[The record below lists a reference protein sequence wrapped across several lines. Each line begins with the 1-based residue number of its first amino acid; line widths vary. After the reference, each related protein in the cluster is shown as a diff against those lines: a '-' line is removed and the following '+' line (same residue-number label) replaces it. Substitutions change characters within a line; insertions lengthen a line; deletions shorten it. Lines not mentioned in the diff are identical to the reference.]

1 MRTTTRALVL
11 PTALLLAVGIAA
23 CGSDGAHESTGTA
36 VPQTTAASDTS
47 SSSADSSASS
57 GSGLGSVSDD
67 ASSSSSASTS
77 GSSSAATE
85 ADAETKSAQDLEVG
99 DCFTDMGTETA
110 DDGATVNTVD
120 VVDCS
125 APHLY
130 EVYKNADIE
139 ADSFPTGDAMD
150 EKTADVCYDAYA
162 DYVGKSLDESSL
174 TATALTPTSSSWTLG
189 DRTVSCVITS
199 QDGSDLTSSA
209 KGSHA

>member
-1 MRTTTRALVL
+1 MRTTTRALAL
-11 PTALLLAVGIAA
+11 PTALILAVGIAA
-23 CGSDGAHESTGTA
+23 CGSDDSNGSTGTA
-36 VPQTTAASDTS
+36 APQTTAASDTS
-47 SSSADSSASS
+47 SSD
-57 GSGLGSVSDD
+57 SGLGSVSDD
-67 ASSSSSASTS
+67 SSSSAP
-77 GSSSAATE
+77 SSASAAATE

-162 DYVGKSLDESSL
+162 DYVGTSLDESSL

-209 KGSHA
+209 KGSKA

>member
-1 MRTTTRALVL
+1 MRTTTRALAL
-11 PTALLLAVGIAA
+11 PTALILAVGIAA
-23 CGSDGAHESTGTA
+23 CGSDDSNGSTGTA
-36 VPQTTAASDTS
+36 APQTTAASDTS
-47 SSSADSSASS
+47 SSD
-57 GSGLGSVSDD
+57 SGLGSVSDD
-67 ASSSSSASTS
+67 SSSSAP
-77 GSSSAATE
+77 SSASAAATE

-99 DCFTDMGTETA
+99 DCFTDMGTETD

-130 EVYKNADIE
+130 EVYKNGDIE

-162 DYVGKSLDESSL
+162 DYVGTSLDESSL

-209 KGSHA
+209 KGSKAWGGSSSSYGS

>member
-1 MRTTTRALVL
+1 MRNTTRALAL

-23 CGSDGAHESTGTA
+23 CGSDDSNGSTATA
-36 VPQTTAASDTS
+36 APQTTAASDTS

-57 GSGLGSVSDD
+57 ESGSGLGTVSDNASSD
-67 ASSSSSASTS
+67 SSSSSSA
-77 GSSSAATE
+77 AATE

-99 DCFTDMGTETA
+99 DCFTDMGTETD

-125 APHLY
+125 APPLY
-130 EVYKNADIE
+130 EVYKNGDIE
-139 ADSFPTGDAMD
+139 ADSYPTGDAMD

-162 DYVGKSLDESSL
+162 DYVGTSLDESSL

-209 KGSHA
+209 NGSHA

>member
-1 MRTTTRALVL
+1 MRTTTRALAL
-11 PTALLLAVGIAA
+11 PTALILAVGIAA
-23 CGSDGAHESTGTA
+23 CGSDDSNGSTGTA
-36 VPQTTAASDTS
+36 APQTTAASDTS
-47 SSSADSSASS
+47 SSD
-57 GSGLGSVSDD
+57 SGLGSVSDD
-67 ASSSSSASTS
+67 SSSSAP
-77 GSSSAATE
+77 SSASAAATE

-99 DCFTDMGTETA
+99 DCFTDMGTETD

-130 EVYKNADIE
+130 EVYKNGDIE

-162 DYVGKSLDESSL
+162 DYVGTSLDESSL

-189 DRTVSCVITS
+189 DRTVSCIITS

-209 KGSHA
+209 KGSKA

>member
-1 MRTTTRALVL
+1 MRTTTRALAL
-11 PTALLLAVGIAA
+11 PTALILAVGIAA
-23 CGSDGAHESTGTA
+23 CGSDDSNGSTGTA
-36 VPQTTAASDTS
+36 APQTTAASDTS
-47 SSSADSSASS
+47 SSD
-57 GSGLGSVSDD
+57 SGLGSVSDD
-67 ASSSSSASTS
+67 SSSSAP
-77 GSSSAATE
+77 SSASAAATE

-99 DCFTDMGTETA
+99 DCFTDMGTETD

-130 EVYKNADIE
+130 EVYKNGDIE

-162 DYVGKSLDESSL
+162 DYVGTSLDESSL

-209 KGSHA
+209 KGSKA

>member
-1 MRTTTRALVL
+1 MRTTTRALAL
-11 PTALLLAVGIAA
+11 PTALILAVGIAA
-23 CGSDGAHESTGTA
+23 CGSDDSNGSTGTA
-36 VPQTTAASDTS
+36 APQTTAASDTS
-47 SSSADSSASS
+47 SSD
-57 GSGLGSVSDD
+57 SGLGSVSDD
-67 ASSSSSASTS
+67 SSSSAP
-77 GSSSAATE
+77 SSASAAATE

-99 DCFTDMGTETA
+99 DCFTDMGTETD

-130 EVYKNADIE
+130 EVYKNGDIE

-162 DYVGKSLDESSL
+162 DYVGTSLDESSL

-189 DRTVSCVITS
+189 DRTVSCFITS

-209 KGSHA
+209 KGSKA

>member
-1 MRTTTRALVL
+1 MRTTTRALAL
-11 PTALLLAVGIAA
+11 PTALILAVGIAA
-23 CGSDGAHESTGTA
+23 CGSDDSNGSTGTA
-36 VPQTTAASDTS
+36 APQTTAASDTS
-47 SSSADSSASS
+47 SSD
-57 GSGLGSVSDD
+57 SGLGSISDD
-67 ASSSSSASTS
+67 SSSSAP
-77 GSSSAATE
+77 SSASAAATE

-99 DCFTDMGTETA
+99 DCFTDMGTETD

-130 EVYKNADIE
+130 EVYKNGDIE

-162 DYVGKSLDESSL
+162 DYVGTSLDESSL

-209 KGSHA
+209 KGSKA

>member
-1 MRTTTRALVL
+1 MRNTTRALAL
-11 PTALLLAVGIAA
+11 PTALLLTVGIAA
-23 CGSDGAHESTGTA
+23 CGSDDSNGSTGTA
-36 VPQTTAASDTS
+36 APQTTAASDTS
-47 SSSADSSASS
+47 ADSSASS
-57 GSGLGSVSDD
+57 ESGSGLGTVSDE
-67 ASSSSSASTS
+67 SSSSSDSPS
-77 GSSSAATE
+77 DSSAAATE

-99 DCFTDMGTETA
+99 DCFTDMGTETD

-150 EKTADVCYDAYA
+150 EKTADACYDAFES
-162 DYVGKSLDESSL
+162 YVGTSLDSSSL
-174 TATALTPTSSSWTLG
+174 TATALTPTSTSWTLG

-209 KGSHA
+209 KDSNA

>member
-1 MRTTTRALVL
+1 MRTTTRALAL
-11 PTALLLAVGIAA
+11 PTALILAVGIAA
-23 CGSDGAHESTGTA
+23 CGSDDSNGSTGTA
-36 VPQTTAASDTS
+36 APQTTAASDTS
-47 SSSADSSASS
+47 SSD
-57 GSGLGSVSDD
+57 SGLGSVSDD
-67 ASSSSSASTS
+67 SSSSAP
-77 GSSSAATE
+77 SSASAAATE

-99 DCFTDMGTETA
+99 DCFTDMGTETD

-130 EVYKNADIE
+130 EVYKNGDIE

-162 DYVGKSLDESSL
+162 DYVGTSLDESSL

>member
-1 MRTTTRALVL
+1 MRTTTRALAL
-11 PTALLLAVGIAA
+11 PTALILAVGIAA
-23 CGSDGAHESTGTA
+23 CGSDDSNGSTGTA
-36 VPQTTAASDTS
+36 APQTTAASDTS
-47 SSSADSSASS
+47 SSD
-57 GSGLGSVSDD
+57 SGLGSVSDD
-67 ASSSSSASTS
+67 SSSSAP
-77 GSSSAATE
+77 SSASAAATE

-99 DCFTDMGTETA
+99 DCFTDMGTETD

-130 EVYKNADIE
+130 EVYKNGDIE

-162 DYVGKSLDESSL
+162 DYVGTSLDESSL
-174 TATALTPTSSSWTLG
+174 MATALTPTSSSWTLG

-209 KGSHA
+209 KGSKA

>member
-1 MRTTTRALVL
+1 MRTTTRALAL
-11 PTALLLAVGIAA
+11 PTALILAVGIAA
-23 CGSDGAHESTGTA
+23 CGSDDSNGSTGTA
-36 VPQTTAASDTS
+36 APQTTAASDTS
-47 SSSADSSASS
+47 SSD
-57 GSGLGSVSDD
+57 SGLGSVSDD
-67 ASSSSSASTS
+67 SSSSAP
-77 GSSSAATE
+77 SSASAAATE

-209 KGSHA
+209 KGSKA

>member
-1 MRTTTRALVL
+1 MRTTTRALAL

-23 CGSDGAHESTGTA
+23 CGSDDSNGSTGTA
-36 VPQTTAASDTS
+36 APQTTAASDTS
-47 SSSADSSASS
+47 SSD
-57 GSGLGSVSDD
+57 SGLGSVSDD
-67 ASSSSSASTS
+67 SSSSAP
-77 GSSSAATE
+77 SSASAAATE

-99 DCFTDMGTETA
+99 DCFTDMGTETD

-130 EVYKNADIE
+130 EVYKNGDIE

-162 DYVGKSLDESSL
+162 DYVGTSLDESSL